1 MNKIELSIYKQSIKY
16 FSLFDVLIKGEAYNR
31 DEFLKTLD
39 ITPNSYRR
47 SKNYEQKIGTE
58 IVLTLSKYF
67 GYSVSTDKLI
77 NYIEDLTN
85 SIYNDMY
92 YKVFRN
98 YDFYISEVDRL
109 IEQKYNVYPILN
121 LLKLFLQINSLKK
134 GAKVISENQAFYEEI
149 KKYKNF
155 FNDDLLKIFE
165 LLYLTFEK
173 DVTEYALAEEFS
185 DGFSYFIVSYR
196 SWLNKKYV
204 DCLYFAE
211 KAQLILLREN
221 NFKRILYL
229 NFNIMSSLNY
239 VKNYKACLDMC
250 QKQML
255 TLNSF
260 ECEGFER
267 ENTLKHMIVAAL
279 GLKDYQLVV
288 NLLSNNENY
297 SLTELTCY
305 LFAMSKLS
313 IKDYQN
319 YFSDNIH
326 LEDYNE
332 NNRNFLIILNKF
344 ILNNDKKL
352 LIQLE
357 QYNFVKAI
365 LEILK
370 NA

>member
-1 MNKIELSIYKQSIKY
+1 MIKIDLSIYKKSIKY

-31 DEFLKTLD
+31 DEFLKTLG

-47 SKNYEQKIGTE
+47 SKKYEQKIGTE
-58 IVLTLSKYF
+58 IVCTLSKHF
-67 GYSVSTDKLI
+67 GYSISTNKLI
-77 NYIEDLTN
+77 NYLEDLAN

-92 YKVFRN
+92 YKVFNN
-98 YDFYISEVDRL
+98 YEFYISEIDRL
-109 IEQKYNVYPILN
+109 IEEKHNIFPIFN

-134 GAKVISENQAFYEEI
+134 GAKVISENLAFYEKI
-149 KKYKNF
+149 KNYKNF

-221 NFKRILYL
+221 NFKGILYL

-239 VKNYKACLDMC
+239 VRNYKACLDMC

-255 TLNSF
+255 TLSSF
-260 ECEGFER
+260 ECKGFEI

-313 IKDYQN
+313 IRDYKN
-319 YFSDNIH
+319 YFSDNMH

-332 NNRNFLIILNKF
+332 NNRNFLLTLNNF

>member
-1 MNKIELSIYKQSIKY
+1 MNKIDLSIYKQSIKY

-31 DEFLKTLD
+31 DEFLKTLG

-58 IVLTLSKYF
+58 IVYTLSKYF
-67 GYSVSTDKLI
+67 GYSVANNKLI
-77 NYIEDLTN
+77 NYLEDLIN

-92 YKVFRN
+92 YKVFKN
-98 YDFYISEVDRL
+98 YDFYVSEVNRL
-109 IEQKYNVYPILN
+109 IEQKYNIYPILY

-134 GAKVISENQAFYEEI
+134 GDKIISENQAFYEEV
-149 KKYKNF
+149 KKYKSF
-155 FNDDLLKIFE
+155 FNNDLLRIFE

-229 NFNIMSSLNY
+229 NFNVMSSLNY
-239 VKNYKACLDMC
+239 VKNYKTCLDMC

-260 ECEGFER
+260 GCEGFER

-279 GLKDYQLVV
+279 GLKDYQLVI

-313 IKDYQN
+313 IKDYKN

-332 NNRNFLIILNKF
+332 NNRNFLIILDKF